1 MVDLVVDDVDLAR
14 VKVPLQGIV
23 AGDCGEK
30 TDTYCISIHLRF
42 YFVTYWAVWQV
53 IGRDFLENIPGVA
66 SFALAVCSSADWL
79 GHEAS
84 SKS

>member
-30 TDTYCISIHLRF
+30 TDTYLLHIDL
-42 YFVTYWAVWQV
+42 
-53 IGRDFLENIPGVA
+53 
-66 SFALAVCSSADWL
+66 
-79 GHEAS
+79 
-84 SKS
+84 SKVLFCNLN